1 MKKIILLLTFL
12 FFIPI
17 VLAQPA
23 DHWGTVTVNGEQ
35 ANQVTVTAYINGELK
50 DTHVVG
56 ELTDFYYLVHING
69 NPGDIITF
77 KINGHNTDQ
86 TAEWIYGGYELNLT
100 TTYTE
105 GNPEPPTGG
114 GGGGGGGG
122 KYLSSQEPLENTTE
136 NNIIGEI
143 PELISGSLNEEDS
156 ATASNGQ
163 EEIETKSL
171 LQRFL
176 DTITGAATGTAS
188 TKVTTLD
195 IILMIILVGLITVF
209 ISIGRAKKAKTL

>member
-35 ANQVTVTAYINGELK
+35 ANQVTVAAYINGELK

-100 TTYTE
+100 ASYTE

-156 ATASNGQ
+156 AVAGNGEENAQ
-163 EEIETKSL
+163 EESRSI
-171 LQRFL
+171 LQSFL
-176 DTITGAATGTAS
+176 DAITGAATGQAP
-188 TKVTTLD
+188 TKLAVLD
-195 IILMIILVGLITVF
+195 IVWLFILAGLIVMF
-209 ISIGRAKKAKTL
+209 VMINRAKKN